1 MRQQRWQPQQV
12 LSRDTL
18 DCQNMKFLFQNKDF
32 LCLIRWEPTRGSLPF
47 MQDKQFMQ
55 THVLEYFDANAMRNP
70 NLCLSV
76 KKDDPAFYCIGDKT
90 WICKVLQ

>member
-1 MRQQRWQPQQV
+1 
-12 LSRDTL
+12 
-18 DCQNMKFLFQNKDF
+18 
-32 LCLIRWEPTRGSLPF
+32 

-55 THVLEYFDANAMRNP
+55 THVLQYFDANTMRNP
-70 NLCLSV
+70 KLCLSI